1 MMVMHPG
8 LSTQDSALPLP
19 PPPACELC
27 GSWCAG
33 MIEIV
38 PGVLRCDAC
47 AAAQNSVA
55 RHPSPVAAVRGPSPV
70 ARRPSPTERLAAF
83 LRERQLA
90 AFGGQRDLARLL
102 SLSLTAVNRWL
113 NARGRA
119 PTRAQWVRLQARLG
133 ASAELLAI
141 RAAFEER
148 SARRP
153 RPRVYTLAQAASGV
167 RSPKSGVRSPKSGV
181 RSPASEVRRPK
192 SGVRR
197 PKRLQTPDPQI
208 PGAQRPT
215 RQRVAR
221 PKIIL
226 KLLKMPPVEV

>member
-148 SARRP
+148 SARR
-153 RPRVYTLAQAASGV
+153 RR
-167 RSPKSGVRSPKSGV
+167 PKSGV
-181 RSPASEVRRPK
+181 RSPASEVRRPA
-192 SGVRR
+192 SEE
-197 PKRLQTPDPQI
+197 TPDP
-208 PGAQRPT
+208 RPPDSGRT
-215 RQRVAR
+215 TPDTTTGCEAKNNF
-221 PKIIL
+221 KII
-226 KLLKMPPVEV
+226 KNASRRGVI

>member
-55 RHPSPVAAVRGPSPV
+55 RH
-70 ARRPSPTERLAAF
+70 PSPTERLAAF

-181 RSPASEVRRPK
+181 RSSASGVRSPASEVRRPK
-192 SGVRR
+192 SGVRSPASGVRRDSR
-197 PKRLQTPDPQI
+197 PQTPRFR
-208 PGAQRPT
+208 AHN
-215 RQRVAR
+215 AR
-221 PKIIL
+221 HDNGLRGQK
-226 KLLKMPPVEV
+226 